1 LNIIR
6 YAIII
11 SLISIM
17 AIASAVGAPFTL
29 QVYGN
34 ANMDQTI
41 NSEDITYLEKEI
53 KGDLSATKFSDAN
66 GDGVV
71 DPKDIDQVQAII
83 NGSEKFIV
91 VLDDTGSTVKIPEPV
106 KSFVY
111 HGHNSYVYE
120 TLRAIG
126 VSDRI
131 VGITDRFTKPGG
143 NRYSETYFPELTKV
157 TSVGDLQSVNY
168 EVVNNL
174 HPGLVLSDAK
184 EYYDASKTPDTP
196 VVALDVNIT
205 NFKEAN
211 MRYGYIFEKVPEAQE
226 YVDWYSAQEKKIQD
240 RVEKIPESQRPLVY
254 VSSYNVDT
262 TKFQVPARDNYR
274 GVMVTDAGGKY
285 IGDEL
290 SGAGILDVD
299 AEWVITRNP
308 AVIIFSAG
316 NSVLGYDIK
325 DPKNVTDAINEFL
338 ARPEFKDV
346 DAVKNKR
353 VYMVSHP
360 YILCGGAS
368 GLIGSLYYA
377 KWLYPDQFKD
387 MDVEALH
394 QEFVSKFQHL
404 DIKVKDSLSAYPKP
418 A

>member
-1 LNIIR
+1 
-6 YAIII
+6 
-11 SLISIM
+11 
-17 AIASAVGAPFTL
+17 
-29 QVYGN
+29 
-34 ANMDQTI
+34 
-41 NSEDITYLEKEI
+41 
-53 KGDLSATKFSDAN
+53 
-66 GDGVV
+66 
-71 DPKDIDQVQAII
+71 
-83 NGSEKFIV
+83 
-91 VLDDTGSTVKIPEPV
+91 
-106 KSFVY
+106 
-111 HGHNSYVYE
+111 
-120 TLRAIG
+120 
-126 VSDRI
+126 
-131 VGITDRFTKPGG
+131 
-143 NRYSETYFPELTKV
+143 
-157 TSVGDLQSVNY
+157 
-168 EVVNNL
+168 
-174 HPGLVLSDAK
+174 
-184 EYYDASKTPDTP
+184 
-196 VVALDVNIT
+196 
-205 NFKEAN
+205 
-211 MRYGYIFEKVPEAQE
+211 
-226 YVDWYSAQEKKIQD
+226 VDWYSAQEKKIQD